1 MARITALTAAQI
13 AARRRALCSDY
24 PVTLFASSSS
34 IRIDRRLVAR
44 AAVSAE
50 LFKLAVRLGR
60 NTWYASLAFG
70 LLAVLL
76 LWREGRIPLAV
87 AWWTAL
93 AMTVMARVAFC
104 QHTLN
109 RLSVDP
115 RPGSPR
121 TDGYAM
127 VAASEGVIW
136 ATLLVVLPSAGDF
149 GLGFQLGLTVLVL
162 LGVLLPFAPAG
173 LPWIAFA
180 IPVGFAQL
188 VALFSRPLPQQELI
202 ILTWAM
208 TIVGAALTA
217 QWLKRALSNNLS
229 LRHRADLAARAQEQA
244 NADLNRNREQLRIA
258 LGAIDAGIAD
268 TNLITGER
276 FFSPRFY
283 GILGYEDSET
293 FQREYRL
300 SDTLHA
306 DDRKRVLDARRI
318 HVETGAPLRE
328 ECRLRRADGAY
339 VWVILRGESV
349 RGTDGKPTRLVL
361 SIVDNTEH
369 RIAQLQLVDS
379 ERRYRALVEASPS
392 LIWVCDDKGKLTF
405 VSERACR
412 HMFGLEPRDTIGRHV
427 TDFNAPGFTRREFL
441 RRFSPAMHGRP
452 VFEMEAVLRDRR
464 GETLHV
470 SVSALP
476 MLGPNGQVDSV
487 TGVCA
492 DITALKQRERE
503 LNVAMRNQQAVFDA
517 AGEGIVFVRNGRI
530 EGPNRALARML
541 GLTREALV
549 GQPVEEILATR
560 TDWDTIDQATRA
572 ASVRG
577 EAAIHEVMLRAN
589 DGRSV
594 WCQLTSRRVGDG
606 AASVLVLTDIT
617 SLKRREELAW
627 HQANHDD
634 LTGLPNRRQL
644 SEHARRLLSVALQKR
659 RLAAVLVLDLDGF
672 KEINDLFGH
681 TYGDN
686 LLKRVALRL
695 SGVLRDYDVVA
706 RTGGDEFVVLLP
718 EIEQPSIAMVVAEKL
733 IAAASENVENLGRSL
748 RLHASAGLALF
759 PSDGH
764 DFETLLSAADG
775 AMYAAKAAGKNRYQ
789 LAGELS
795 STVLESARGRRDAGA
810 IGARS

>member
-1 MARITALTAAQI
+1 MARPA
-13 AARRRALCSDY
+13 
-24 PVTLFASSSS
+24 VT
-34 IRIDRRLVAR
+34 V
-44 AAVSAE
+44 E
-50 LFKLAVRLGR
+50 LFKVAIRLGR
-60 NTWYASLAFG
+60 NTWYAPLAFG

-76 LWREGRIPLAV
+76 LWREGRIPFAI
-87 AWWTAL
+87 AWWTVL
-93 AMTVMARVAFC
+93 AATIGMRVAYC
-104 QHTLN
+104 QRALKALGTDT
-109 RLSVDP
+109 RTAP
-115 RPGSPR
+115 PR
-121 TDGYAM
+121 TDGYAT
-127 VAASEGVIW
+127 VAAAEGAIW
-136 ATLLVVLPSAGDF
+136 AILLVVLPSASDF
-149 GLGFQLGLTVLVL
+149 GLGFQIGLTMLVL

-173 LPWIAFA
+173 LPWVAFA
-180 IPVGFAQL
+180 VPVGFAQL
-188 VALFSRPLPQQELI
+188 VALMSREFPEHELI

-208 TIVGAALTA
+208 TLVGAALTA

-229 LRHRADLAARAQEQA
+229 LRHRADLAAKAQEQA
-244 NADLNRNREQLRIA
+244 NAELNRSREQLRIA
-258 LGAIDAGIAD
+258 LDAIDAGIAD

-276 FFSPRFY
+276 FFSPRY
-283 GILGYEDSET
+283 CNILGYEDRDT
-293 FQREYRL
+293 FVKEYRL
-300 SDTLHA
+300 SEALHP
-306 DDRKRVLDARRI
+306 DDRRRVLDARRR
-318 HVETGAPLRE
+318 HVESGAPLRE

-369 RIAQLQLVDS
+369 RIAQLQLGDS

-392 LIWVCDDKGKLTF
+392 LIWVCDEKGKLTF

-412 HMFGLEPRDTIGRHV
+412 HMFGVEPRDVIGRHV
-427 TDFNAPGFTRREFL
+427 AEFNGPGFTRREFL

-464 GETLHV
+464 GEPLHV

-476 MLGPNGQVDSV
+476 MLNAAGQVESV

-492 DITALKQRERE
+492 DITVLKLRERE
-503 LNVAMRNQQAVFDA
+503 LNIAMRNQQAVFDA

-530 EGPNRALARML
+530 DGPNRALARML
-541 GLTREALV
+541 GVTRELLV

-560 TDWDTIDQATRA
+560 SDWETIDQATRA
-572 ASVRG
+572 ASVRDD
-577 EAAIHEVMLRAN
+577 AAIHEVMLRAN
-589 DGRSV
+589 DGRNV
-594 WCQLTSRRVGDG
+594 WCQLTSRRIGDG
-606 AASVLVLTDIT
+606 AASILVLTDIT

-644 SEHARRLLSVALQKR
+644 GEHARRLLSVALQKR

-681 TYGDN
+681 SYGDN

-718 EIEQPSIAMVVAEKL
+718 EIEQPSTAMVVAEKL
-733 IAAASENVENLGRSL
+733 IAAASENVENLGRSM
-748 RLHASAGLALF
+748 RLHASVGVALF

-764 DFETLLSAADG
+764 DFETLLAAADS
-775 AMYAAKAAGKNRYQ
+775 AMYAAKAGGKNRYQ
-789 LAGELS
+789 LAGELA
-795 STVLESARGRRDAGA
+795 SAAIDSAGSPRVQSA
-810 IGARS
+810 VGARS

>member
-1 MARITALTAAQI
+1 MAR
-13 AARRRALCSDY
+13 
-24 PVTLFASSSS
+24 P
-34 IRIDRRLVAR
+34 
-44 AAVSAE
+44 AVNAE
-50 LFKLAVRLGR
+50 LFKVAVRIGR

-76 LWREGRIPLAV
+76 LWREGRIPLAI
-87 AWWTAL
+87 AWWAVLATA
-93 AMTVMARVAFC
+93 VGARVTYC
-104 QHTLN
+104 QRTLSA
-109 RLSVDP
+109 LTLDG
-115 RPGSPR
+115 RPQSPR
-121 TDGYAM
+121 AEGYAV
-127 VAASEGVIW
+127 VAAAEGVVW
-136 ATLLVVLPSAGDF
+136 ATLLVVLPSTSDF
-149 GLGFQLGLTVLVL
+149 GLGFQIGLTMLVL

-173 LPWIAFA
+173 LPWVAFA
-180 IPVGFAQL
+180 VPVGIAQL
-188 VALFSRPLPQQELI
+188 VALLSRELPQHELI

-208 TIVGAALTA
+208 TLVGAALTA

-229 LRHRADLAARAQEQA
+229 LRHRADLAARSQEQA
-244 NADLNRNREQLRIA
+244 NAELNRSREQLRIA
-258 LGAIDAGIAD
+258 LDAIDAGIAD

-276 FFSPRFY
+276 FFSPRY
-283 GILGYEDSET
+283 LGILGYEDRET
-293 FQREYRL
+293 FLKEYRL
-300 SDTLHA
+300 SDTLHP
-306 DDRKRVLDARRI
+306 DDRKRVLDARRAN
-318 HVETGAPLRE
+318 VDTGAPLRE
-328 ECRLRRADGAY
+328 ECRLRRVDGAY

-349 RGTDGKPTRLVL
+349 RGSDGKPTRLVL

-369 RIAQLQLVDS
+369 RIAQLQLADS

-392 LIWVCDDKGKLTF
+392 LIWVCDGKGRLTF

-412 HMFGLEPRDTIGRHV
+412 RMFGTEPRDVIGRHV
-427 TDFNAPGFTRREFL
+427 AEFNGPGFTRREFL

-464 GETLHV
+464 GDPLHV
-470 SVSALP
+470 SISALP
-476 MLGPNGQVDSV
+476 LLNASGQVETV

-492 DITALKQRERE
+492 DITAMKQRERE
-503 LNVAMRNQQAVFDA
+503 LNIAMRNQQAIFDA

-560 TDWDTIDQATRA
+560 TDWETIDQATRA
-572 ASVRG
+572 AGIRG
-577 EAAIHEVMLRAN
+577 EAAIHEVMLRAQ
-589 DGRSV
+589 DGRNV
-594 WCQLTSRRVGDG
+594 WCQLTSRNIGDG
-606 AASVLVLTDIT
+606 AASILVLTDIT

-681 TYGDN
+681 SYGDN

-733 IAAASENVENLGRSL
+733 IAAASENVENLGRSM
-748 RLHASAGLALF
+748 RLHASVGIALF

-764 DFETLLSAADG
+764 DFETLLTAADG
-775 AMYAAKAAGKNRYQ
+775 AMYAAKAAGKNRYL
-789 LAGELS
+789 LAGDVGAGLI
-795 STVLESARGRRDAGA
+795 ESARSQRADGA
-810 IGARS
+810 ISARS